1 MLSVEQWYGVLLL
14 FILIFLYFYDACF
27 RFLKRLK
34 RFSRLFFKR
43 NPCALTPFGLLILSV
58 FLYKNTLEFSL
69 LKFLLFIPKE
79 ITDTILSVITP
90 FIYLVFASFY
100 IFNVILY
107 RMKVIIK
114 ININKVI
121 SVPLLTKVI
130 TILSLSVFYPLSQAF
145 INSSIN
151 STVIELVGY
160 SSFYFPS
167 FERVIFV
174 LIIITQIVF
183 LLFIINLL
191 SFYVL
196 FVVFN
201 SLKKG
206 GFRLLNLLFLFFFT
220 LHNLIFSGFMFD
232 RLSSFFSNEDYIN
245 SILLETS
252 YNKVPKRCF
261 SILTKYVKQN
271 NILLAFIDKDSVS
284 IYIKGKKVYIEDIC
298 K

>member
-14 FILIFLYFYDACF
+14 FILIFLYFYDAYF

-58 FLYKNTLEFSL
+58 FLYKNTLEFSF

-79 ITDTILSVITP
+79 ITDTILSIITP
-90 FIYLVFASFY
+90 FICLLFGVFY

-160 SSFYFPS
+160 SSSYFPS

-196 FVVFN
+196 LVVFN

-206 GFRLLNLLFLFFFT
+206 FFRLLNLLFLFFFT
-220 LHNLIFSGFMFD
+220 FHNLIFSGFMFE

-252 YNKVPKRCF
+252 YNEVPKRCV

-284 IYIKGKKVYIEDIC
+284 IYIKDKKVYIEDIC

>member
-14 FILIFLYFYDACF
+14 FILIFLYFYDAYF
-27 RFLKRLK
+27 RFFKRLK
-34 RFSRLFFKR
+34 RFYKLLFKR
-43 NPCALTPFGLLILSV
+43 NPGALAFFWLLILSV
-58 FLYKNTLEFSL
+58 LLYKNIFVVSL
-69 LKFLLFIPKE
+69 LKFLFFIPE
-79 ITDTILSVITP
+79 GIVDDILSVITP
-90 FIYLVFASFY
+90 FIYLLFLSFY
-100 IFNVILY
+100 IFSVTLY
-107 RMKVIIK
+107 RMKLIINK
-114 ININKVI
+114 NINKII

-160 SSFYFPS
+160 SSSYFPS
-167 FERVIFV
+167 FEKVIFV

-196 FVVFN
+196 LVVFDVH
-201 SLKKG
+201 KKG
-206 GFRLLNLLFLFFFT
+206 FFRRFNLFFLFLLAF
-220 LHNLIFSGFMFD
+220 LNIIFSVFVFMY
-232 RLSSFFSNEDYIN
+232 LSSFFSNEDYIN

-252 YNKVPKRCF
+252 YNGVPKRCV
-261 SILTKYVKQN
+261 SILTKYNEQN

>member
-100 IFNVILY
+100 ISNVILY

-160 SSFYFPS
+160 SSSYFPS
-167 FERVIFV
+167 FEKVIFV
-174 LIIITQIVF
+174 LIIIIQIVF

-191 SFYVL
+191 SIYVL
-196 FVVFN
+196 FIVFDVH
-201 SLKKG
+201 KKG
-206 GFRLLNLLFLFFFT
+206 VFRRFNLFFLFLFAF
-220 LHNLIFSGFMFD
+220 LNVIFSAFMFIY
-232 RLSSFFSNEDYIN
+232 LSSFFSNEDYIN

-252 YNKVPKRCF
+252 YNEVPKRCV
-261 SILTKYVKQN
+261 SILTKYDEQN

-284 IYIKGKKVYIEDIC
+284 IYIKSKKVYIEDIC

>member
-90 FIYLVFASFY
+90 FIYLVFSSFY

-160 SSFYFPS
+160 SSSYFPS
-167 FERVIFV
+167 FEKVIFV
-174 LIIITQIVF
+174 LIIIIQIVF

-191 SFYVL
+191 SIYVL
-196 FVVFN
+196 FIVFDVH
-201 SLKKG
+201 KKG
-206 GFRLLNLLFLFFFT
+206 VFRRFNLFFLFLFAF
-220 LHNLIFSGFMFD
+220 LNVIFSAFMFIY
-232 RLSSFFSNEDYIN
+232 LSSFFSNEDYIN

-252 YNKVPKRCF
+252 YNEVPKRCV
-261 SILTKYVKQN
+261 SILTKYDEQN

-284 IYIKGKKVYIEDIC
+284 IYIKSKKVYIEDIC

>member
-160 SSFYFPS
+160 SLSYFPS
-167 FERVIFV
+167 FEKVIFV
-174 LIIITQIVF
+174 LIIIIQIVF

-191 SFYVL
+191 SIYVL
-196 FVVFN
+196 FIVFDVH
-201 SLKKG
+201 KKG
-206 GFRLLNLLFLFFFT
+206 VFRRFNLFFLFLFAF
-220 LHNLIFSGFMFD
+220 LNVIFSAFMFIY
-232 RLSSFFSNEDYIN
+232 LSSFFSNEDYIN

-252 YNKVPKRCF
+252 YNEVPKRCV
-261 SILTKYVKQN
+261 SILTKYDEQN

-284 IYIKGKKVYIEDIC
+284 IYIKSKKVYIEDIC

>member
-34 RFSRLFFKR
+34 RFSRLFFKL

-160 SSFYFPS
+160 SSSYFPS
-167 FERVIFV
+167 FEKVIFV
-174 LIIITQIVF
+174 LIIIIQIVF

-191 SFYVL
+191 SIYVL
-196 FVVFN
+196 FIVFDVH
-201 SLKKG
+201 KKG
-206 GFRLLNLLFLFFFT
+206 VFRRFNLFFLFLFAF
-220 LHNLIFSGFMFD
+220 LNVIFSAFMFIY
-232 RLSSFFSNEDYIN
+232 LSSFFSNEDYIN

-252 YNKVPKRCF
+252 YNEVPKRCV
-261 SILTKYVKQN
+261 SILTKYDEQN

-284 IYIKGKKVYIEDIC
+284 IYIKSKKVYIEDIC

>member
-43 NPCALTPFGLLILSV
+43 NSCALTPFGLLILSV

-160 SSFYFPS
+160 SSSYFPS
-167 FERVIFV
+167 FEKVIFV
-174 LIIITQIVF
+174 LIIIIQIVF

-191 SFYVL
+191 SIYVL
-196 FVVFN
+196 FIVFDVH
-201 SLKKG
+201 KKG
-206 GFRLLNLLFLFFFT
+206 VFRRFNLFFLFLFAF
-220 LHNLIFSGFMFD
+220 LNVIFSAFMFIY
-232 RLSSFFSNEDYIN
+232 LSSFFSNEDYIN

-252 YNKVPKRCF
+252 YNEVPKRCV
-261 SILTKYVKQN
+261 SILTKYDEQN

-284 IYIKGKKVYIEDIC
+284 IYIKSKKVYIEDIC

>member
-43 NPCALTPFGLLILSV
+43 NPCALTPFRLLILSV

-160 SSFYFPS
+160 SSSYFPS
-167 FERVIFV
+167 FEKVIFV
-174 LIIITQIVF
+174 LIIIIQIVF

-191 SFYVL
+191 SIYVL
-196 FVVFN
+196 FIVFDVH
-201 SLKKG
+201 KKG
-206 GFRLLNLLFLFFFT
+206 VFRRFNLFFLFLFAF
-220 LHNLIFSGFMFD
+220 LNVIFSAFMFIY
-232 RLSSFFSNEDYIN
+232 LSSFFSNEDYIN

-252 YNKVPKRCF
+252 YNEVPKRCV
-261 SILTKYVKQN
+261 SILTKYDEQN

-284 IYIKGKKVYIEDIC
+284 IYIKSKKVYIEDIC

>member
-14 FILIFLYFYDACF
+14 FILIFLYFYDAYF

-43 NPCALTPFGLLILSV
+43 NPCALAPFGLLILSV
-58 FLYKNTLEFSL
+58 FLYKNTLEFSF
-69 LKFLLFIPKE
+69 LKFLLFLPKE

-90 FIYLVFASFY
+90 FIYLLFGSFY

-107 RMKVIIK
+107 RMKIIIK

-160 SSFYFPS
+160 SSSYFPS

-201 SLKKG
+201 SLKKD

-220 LHNLIFSGFMFD
+220 FQNLIFSGFMFD

-252 YNKVPKRCF
+252 YNEVPKRCV

-284 IYIKGKKVYIEDIC
+284 IYIKDKKVYIEDIC

>member
-14 FILIFLYFYDACF
+14 FILIFLYFYDAYF

-34 RFSRLFFKR
+34 RFYKLFFKR
-43 NPCALTPFGLLILSV
+43 NLGALALFGLLILSV
-58 FLYKNTLEFSL
+58 LLYKNTLVISL
-69 LKFLLFIPKE
+69 LKFLFFIPE
-79 ITDTILSVITP
+79 GIADDILSVINP
-90 FIYLVFASFY
+90 FIYLLFFSFY

-107 RMKVIIK
+107 RVKVIINK
-114 ININKVI
+114 NINKVI
-121 SVPLLTKVI
+121 SVPSLTKVI

-160 SSFYFPS
+160 SSSYFPS
-167 FERVIFV
+167 FEKVIFV

-183 LLFIINLL
+183 LLLIINLL
-191 SFYVL
+191 STYVL
-196 FVVFN
+196 FIVFDVH
-201 SLKKG
+201 KKG
-206 GFRLLNLLFLFFFT
+206 VFRRFNLFFLFLFAF
-220 LHNLIFSGFMFD
+220 LNVIFSAFMFIY
-232 RLSSFFSNEDYIN
+232 LSSFFSNEDYIN

-252 YNKVPKRCF
+252 YNEVPKRCV
-261 SILTKYVKQN
+261 SILTKYDEQN

-284 IYIKGKKVYIEDIC
+284 IYIKGKKVYVEDIC

>member
-160 SSFYFPS
+160 SSSYFPS
-167 FERVIFV
+167 FEKVIFV
-174 LIIITQIVF
+174 LIIIIQIVL

-191 SFYVL
+191 SIYVL
-196 FVVFN
+196 FIVFDVH
-201 SLKKG
+201 KKG
-206 GFRLLNLLFLFFFT
+206 VFRRFNLFFLFLFAF
-220 LHNLIFSGFMFD
+220 LNVIFSAFMFIY
-232 RLSSFFSNEDYIN
+232 LSSFFSNEDYIN

-252 YNKVPKRCF
+252 YNEVPKRCV
-261 SILTKYVKQN
+261 SILTKYDEQN

-284 IYIKGKKVYIEDIC
+284 IYIKSKKVYIEDIC

>member
-43 NPCALTPFGLLILSV
+43 NPFALTPFGLLILSV

-160 SSFYFPS
+160 SSSYFPS
-167 FERVIFV
+167 FEKVIFV
-174 LIIITQIVF
+174 LIIIIQIVF

-191 SFYVL
+191 SIYVL
-196 FVVFN
+196 FIVFDVH
-201 SLKKG
+201 KKG
-206 GFRLLNLLFLFFFT
+206 VFRRFNLFFLFLFAF
-220 LHNLIFSGFMFD
+220 LNVIFSAFMFIY
-232 RLSSFFSNEDYIN
+232 LSSFFSNEDYIN

-252 YNKVPKRCF
+252 YNEVPKRCV
-261 SILTKYVKQN
+261 SILTKYDEQN

-284 IYIKGKKVYIEDIC
+284 IYIKSKKVYIEDIC

>member
-160 SSFYFPS
+160 SSSYFPS
-167 FERVIFV
+167 FEKVIFV
-174 LIIITQIVF
+174 LIIIIQIVF

-191 SFYVL
+191 SIYVL
-196 FVVFN
+196 FIVFDVH
-201 SLKKG
+201 KKG
-206 GFRLLNLLFLFFFT
+206 VFRRFNLFFLFLFAF
-220 LHNLIFSGFMFD
+220 LNVIFSAFMFIY
-232 RLSSFFSNEDYIN
+232 LSSFFSNEDYIN

-252 YNKVPKRCF
+252 YNEVPKRCV
-261 SILTKYVKQN
+261 SILTKYDEQN
-271 NILLAFIDKDSVS
+271 NILLAFIDKASVS
-284 IYIKGKKVYIEDIC
+284 IYIKSKKVYIEDIC

>member
-1 MLSVEQWYGVLLL
+1 M
-14 FILIFLYFYDACF
+14 
-27 RFLKRLK
+27 
-34 RFSRLFFKR
+34 
-43 NPCALTPFGLLILSV
+43 
-58 FLYKNTLEFSL
+58 
-69 LKFLLFIPKE
+69 FIPKE

-160 SSFYFPS
+160 SSSYFPS
-167 FERVIFV
+167 FEKVIFV
-174 LIIITQIVF
+174 LIIIIQIVF

-191 SFYVL
+191 SIYVL
-196 FVVFN
+196 FIVFDVH
-201 SLKKG
+201 KKG
-206 GFRLLNLLFLFFFT
+206 VFRRFNLFFLFLFAF
-220 LHNLIFSGFMFD
+220 LNVIFSAFMFIY
-232 RLSSFFSNEDYIN
+232 LSSFFSNEDYIN

-252 YNKVPKRCF
+252 YNEVPKRCV
-261 SILTKYVKQN
+261 SILTKYDEQN

-284 IYIKGKKVYIEDIC
+284 IYIKSKKVYIEDIC

>member
-14 FILIFLYFYDACF
+14 FILIFLYFYDAYF

-34 RFSRLFFKR
+34 RFYKLFFKR
-43 NPCALTPFGLLILSV
+43 NLGALALFGLLILSV
-58 FLYKNTLEFSL
+58 LLYKNTLVISL
-69 LKFLLFIPKE
+69 LKFLFFIPE
-79 ITDTILSVITP
+79 GIADDILSVINP
-90 FIYLVFASFY
+90 FIYLLFFSFY

-107 RMKVIIK
+107 RVKVIINK
-114 ININKVI
+114 NINKVI
-121 SVPLLTKVI
+121 SVPSLTKVI

-160 SSFYFPS
+160 SSSYFPS
-167 FERVIFV
+167 FEKVIFV

-183 LLFIINLL
+183 LLLIIKLL
-191 SFYVL
+191 SIYVL
-196 FVVFN
+196 FIVFDVH
-201 SLKKG
+201 KKG
-206 GFRLLNLLFLFFFT
+206 FFRRFNLFFLFLFAF
-220 LHNLIFSGFMFD
+220 LNVIFSAFMFIY
-232 RLSSFFSNEDYIN
+232 LSSFFSNEDYIN

-252 YNKVPKRCF
+252 YNEVPKRCV
-261 SILTKYVKQN
+261 SILTKYDERN